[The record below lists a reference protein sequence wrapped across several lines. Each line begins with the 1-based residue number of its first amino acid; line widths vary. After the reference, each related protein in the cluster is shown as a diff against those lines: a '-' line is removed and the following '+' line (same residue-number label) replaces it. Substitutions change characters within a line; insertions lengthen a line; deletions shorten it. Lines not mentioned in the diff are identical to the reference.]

1 MKNNFFLL
9 SFCIFSLGLL
19 MQCTSDNNEPHLV
32 SDYQIIPLPNN
43 IAPGIGYFT
52 LSKNCQITV
61 NTDDEALQLSAEY
74 LSAWLDQ
81 QSLSLQEEASG
92 QKINLGLRKELA
104 PEAYLLTIT
113 QKGILIQGGS
123 PQGVFYGVQSL
134 QQLIQQQSTGTLP
147 VEIPS
152 VHIED
157 KPAFAYRGLHLDVGR
172 HMFPVDFIKKYID
185 ILAQYKM
192 NRFHWHLTEDQGWRI
207 EIKQYPKLQ
216 EVAAYR
222 DQTLVGHYNN
232 YPQKYDGQRY
242 GGYYTQEEVKDVVA
256 YAQKRFVT
264 IIPEIEMPGH
274 AQAALA
280 AYPELS
286 CTGDNIQVK
295 TEWGVSEEVY
305 CPTEETFT
313 FLENV
318 LSEVMELFPSKYIHI
333 GGDECP
339 KTRWEESA
347 FCQDLIQRENLENE
361 EGLQSYFIQRIE
373 AFLNEKGRQIIGWDE
388 ILEGGLAP
396 NATVMSWRG
405 EEGGIQ
411 AAREGHEVIMSP
423 TSHCYLDYY
432 QSQHPDEPLAIGGYL
447 PLEKVYQYHPVPEE
461 LNAAE
466 ATFILGVQGNLW
478 TEYISTPEKAEY
490 MAFPRALALAEV
502 AWTQKENKD
511 QNGFIQRLEEHLKWM
526 KTAGINAANP
536 LYHLK
541 TRLSQKA
548 SGDWELMFT
557 NLAEAGQIHYTTD
570 GSAPTSSSPVY
581 RGPFLLNDSGIY
593 TGQAF
598 TEGQVMGRSA
608 SINFQKHLATDA
620 QLKLTNE
627 PSPVYNSGGNSAII
641 NGIIG
646 SNEKYGDKE
655 WLGFSGDDFE
665 GSIKLKNPSTLTNI
679 QFRFFN
685 APGQWI
691 YPPKSVE
698 VKLKDSTEQTIA
710 TYTTPIPLTDQKVV
724 SVSLDLE
731 NTDAQ
736 YLEIN
741 VPNFGIIPGGRQGA
755 GNPAW
760 LFIDEIILN

>member
-1 MKNNFFLL
+1 MKNQYFLFFFFTF
-9 SFCIFSLGLL
+9 SFSLL
-19 MQCTSDNNEPHLV
+19 MHCNSDNSEPHLI

-52 LSKNCQITV
+52 LSENCQIEV
-61 NTDDEALQLSAEY
+61 NTDDKALQLSAEY
-74 LSAWLDQ
+74 LSDWLDQ
-81 QSLSLQEEASG
+81 QLLSLQEAASG
-92 QKINLGLRKELA
+92 QKISLNLRENLA

-113 QKGILIQGGS
+113 QKGVLIQGGS

-134 QQLIQQQSTGTLP
+134 LQLIQQQSTGALP
-147 VEIPS
+147 VEIPC

-157 KPAFAYRGLHLDVGR
+157 KPAFAYRGLLLDVGR
-172 HMFPVDFIKKYID
+172 HLFPVEFIKKYID

-216 EVAAYR
+216 EIAGYR
-222 DQTLVGHYNN
+222 DQTLVGHLRES
-232 YPQKYDGQRY
+232 PRVYDGKRY
-242 GGYYTQEEVKDVVA
+242 GGYYTQEEVKEIVQ
-256 YAQKRFVT
+256 YAQDRFIT

-286 CTGDNIQVK
+286 CTGEDIKVK

-339 KTRWEESA
+339 KTRWKESA
-347 FCQDLIQRENLENE
+347 FCQDLIQREDLEDE

-373 AFLNEKGRQIIGWDE
+373 AFLNQNGRQIIGWDE

-411 AAREGHEVIMSP
+411 AAREGHDVIMSP

-432 QSQHPDEPLAIGGYL
+432 QSQHPDEPLAIGGFL
-447 PLEKVYQYHPVPEE
+447 PLEKVYQYHPVPEALTE
-461 LNAAE
+461 EE
-466 ATFILGVQGNLW
+466 AKFILGVQGNLW
-478 TEYISTPEKAEY
+478 TEYITTPEKAEY

-502 AWTQKENKD
+502 AWTQQDNKD

-526 KTAGINAANP
+526 KAAGINAANP

-541 TRLSQKA
+541 TSLSQEA
-548 SGDWELMFT
+548 NGDWELSFT
-557 NLAEAGQIHYTTD
+557 NLAEAGQIYYTTD
-570 GSAPTSSSPVY
+570 GSAPTTAALAY
-581 RGPFLLNDSGIY
+581 QGPILLKASGIY

-598 TEGQVMGRSA
+598 SEGQAIGRSA

-620 QLKLTNE
+620 QLELKNE
-627 PSPVYNSGGNSAII
+627 PSPVYNAGGNSAII

-646 SNEKYGDKE
+646 SDEKYGDKE
-655 WLGFSGDDFE
+655 WLGFAGDDFE
-665 GSIKLKNPSTLTNI
+665 GSIELKTPGTLENI

-698 VKLKDSTEQTIA
+698 VMLKNSAGETMA
-710 TYTTPIPLTDQKVV
+710 TYTAPVPQTDQKVV
-724 SVSLDLE
+724 SVDLNLE
-731 NTDAQ
+731 NTAAQ
-736 YLEIN
+736 YLEIK
-741 VPNFGIIPGGRQGA
+741 VPNFGIIPDGRQGA

>member
-1 MKNNFFLL
+1 MKNQYFLFFFFTF
-9 SFCIFSLGLL
+9 SFSLL
-19 MQCTSDNNEPHLV
+19 MHCNSDNSEPHLI

-52 LSKNCQITV
+52 LSENCQIEV
-61 NTDDEALQLSAEY
+61 NTDDKALQLSAEY
-74 LSAWLDQ
+74 LSDWLDQ
-81 QSLSLQEEASG
+81 QLLSLQEAASG
-92 QKINLGLRKELA
+92 QKISLNLRENLA

-113 QKGILIQGGS
+113 QKGVLIQGGS

-134 QQLIQQQSTGTLP
+134 LQLIQQQSTGALP
-147 VEIPS
+147 VEIPC

-157 KPAFAYRGLHLDVGR
+157 KPAFAYRGLLLDVGR
-172 HMFPVDFIKKYID
+172 HLFPVEFIKKYID

-216 EVAAYR
+216 EIAAYR
-222 DQTLVGHYNN
+222 DQTLVGHLRES
-232 YPQKYDGQRY
+232 PRVYDGKRY
-242 GGYYTQEEVKDVVA
+242 GGYYTQEEVKEIVQ
-256 YAQKRFVT
+256 YAQDRFIT

-286 CTGDNIQVK
+286 CTGEDIKVK

-339 KTRWEESA
+339 KTRWKESA
-347 FCQDLIQRENLENE
+347 FCQDLIQREDLEDE

-373 AFLNEKGRQIIGWDE
+373 AFLNQNGRQIIGWDE

-411 AAREGHEVIMSP
+411 AAREGHDVIMSP

-432 QSQHPDEPLAIGGYL
+432 QSQHPDEPLAIGGFL
-447 PLEKVYQYHPVPEE
+447 PLEKVYQYHPVPEALTE
-461 LNAAE
+461 EE
-466 ATFILGVQGNLW
+466 AKFILGVQGNLW
-478 TEYISTPEKAEY
+478 TEYITTPEKAEY

-502 AWTQKENKD
+502 AWTQQDNKD

-526 KTAGINAANP
+526 KAAGINAANP

-541 TRLSQKA
+541 TSLSQEA
-548 SGDWELMFT
+548 NGDWELSFT
-557 NLAEAGQIHYTTD
+557 NLAEAGQIYYTTD
-570 GSAPTSSSPVY
+570 GSAPTTAALAY
-581 RGPFLLNDSGIY
+581 QGPILLKDSGIY

-598 TEGQVMGRSA
+598 SEGQAIGRSA

-620 QLKLTNE
+620 QLELKNE
-627 PSPVYNSGGNSAII
+627 PSPVYNAGGNSAII

-655 WLGFSGDDFE
+655 WLGFAGDDFE
-665 GSIKLKNPSTLTNI
+665 GSIELKTPGTLENI

-698 VKLKDSTEQTIA
+698 VMLKNSAGETMA
-710 TYTTPIPLTDQKVV
+710 TYTAPVPQTDQKVV
-724 SVSLDLE
+724 SVDLNLE
-731 NTDAQ
+731 NTAAQ
-736 YLEIN
+736 YLEIK
-741 VPNFGIIPGGRQGA
+741 VPNFGIIPDGRQGA